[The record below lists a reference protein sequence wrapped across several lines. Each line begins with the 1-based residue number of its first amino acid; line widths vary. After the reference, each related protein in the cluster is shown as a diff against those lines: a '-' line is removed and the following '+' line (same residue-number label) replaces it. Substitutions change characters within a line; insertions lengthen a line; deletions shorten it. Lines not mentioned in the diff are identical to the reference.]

1 MLRVKRCRSR
11 SFPATGKS
19 VSRRA
24 LVNRKGWCGRHEL
37 SSFSEGGGA
46 RAGQGVVVLRR
57 PMGGDRLQQNK
68 HTALPQEQRTS
79 ANCAAPARRQ
89 SSGPPPLHLTRW
101 FSSLSAFLRAPC
113 DVDLNLRPCEVS
125 KLRWAVSLKQ
135 EQVPPAEVRPLS
147 GSHVGRCAGR
157 AWGRGRGRGMRSR
170 AGALAQAHSHLPGQH
185 RPFPITPLLASQ
197 LLSQG

>member
-1 MLRVKRCRSR
+1 MWSPRTFQLLGRGRG
-11 SFPATGKS
+11 PG
-19 VSRRA
+19 RA
-24 LVNRKGWCGRHEL
+24 
-37 SSFSEGGGA
+37 GGGCVEA
-46 RAGQGVVVLRR
+46 ADGGRSPPAEQAHGPSSRAEDKRQLRGTRSQAELR
-57 PMGGDRLQQNK
+57 P
-68 HTALPQEQRTS
+68 T
-79 ANCAAPARRQ
+79 
-89 SSGPPPLHLTRW
+89 PLHLTRW
-101 FSSLSAFLRAPC
+101 FSSLSAFLRVPC